1 MKLPAFEIH
10 RPKTVAD
17 TSLMLADLGSDAA
30 VYCGGTELLLA
41 MKLGLA
47 NYPHLVDIKGVL
59 ELHGIERRSNSVWIG
74 ATTRHHEIE
83 CSPEVRSALPELAEM
98 ISHVANPR
106 VRSVG
111 TIGGNLCFADP
122 HSDPATFLIA
132 AGAEVACQIR
142 GDQVRVAAADFG
154 SDAYETVLGHEDLLL
169 GVEIPSLPSGSG
181 LSHMRLKLHERP
193 AVTVTAMVQ
202 VRNRTVSGAR
212 VAIGC
217 VGPVAAAC
225 DVADQL
231 LGKSESDFDDAAR
244 PCAQEAAAATHP
256 LPGPESAEYRSHM
269 VEVLVYRALRAA
281 FGRAQG

>member
-1 MKLPAFEIH
+1 
-10 RPKTVAD
+10 
-17 TSLMLADLGSDAA
+17 MLADLGSDAA

-47 NYPHLVDIKGVL
+47 NYPHLVDIKGVP
-59 ELHGIERRSNSVWIG
+59 ELHGIERRSNGVWIG

-83 CSPEVRSALPELAEM
+83 NSPEVRSAVPEMAKM

-111 TIGGNLCFADP
+111 TVGGNLCFGDP

-132 AGAEVACQIR
+132 AGAEVVCQIR
-142 GDQVRVAAADFG
+142 GEQVRVAASDFG

-169 GVEIPSLPSGSG
+169 GLEVPSLPSGAG
-181 LSHMRLKLHERP
+181 LSHMRMKVHERP
-193 AVTVTAMVQ
+193 TVTVTAMVQ
-202 VRNRTVSGAR
+202 VKNGAVADAR

-217 VGPVAAAC
+217 VGPVAVRCA
-225 DVADQL
+225 VADEL
-231 LGKSESDFDDAAR
+231 LGKSATDFDDAAR
-244 PCAQEAAAATHP
+244 ACAHGAAAAAQP
-256 LPGPESAEYRSHM
+256 LPAAESAEYRAHI

-281 FGRAQG
+281 FGRALS